1 MVIYIFVVLS
11 EHLTNFEMNIMS
23 MEHPKGLLN
32 NVTNGFFVAKMTFEK
47 MWNDLKM
54 AFLWGR
60 FYAHICT
67 IV

>member
-1 MVIYIFVVLS
+1 
-11 EHLTNFEMNIMS
+11 MS